1 MESNASTHSLR
12 LFVIQFIIHSRRFK
26 PSCTMRQPL
35 PSLTESPRH
44 SRATAAGRGSA
55 TSVSWRMR
63 ARPSARTPAH
73 YSAGT
78 AVGWSWPSSR
88 ITTKRSRRSTP
99 ESGPRSVTG
108 TTIRRRRMGTT
119 RTRRISTRT
128 FRRRICP
135 KGRYRLSHLWRGTIL
150 TILVSEIYARTLRYV
165 EMYDVIDSYVPVFIT
180 KSRCTHSYL
189 TSIPFHYQHQSLT

>member
-63 ARPSARTPAH
+63 ARASARTPVRC
-73 YSAGT
+73 SAGI
-78 AVGWSWPSSR
+78 AADWSWRSSR

-99 ESGPRSVTG
+99 ESDPRSATA
-108 TTIRRRRMGTT
+108 TTIRPRRMGTT
-119 RTRRISTRT
+119 RTRRIFTRT
-128 FRRRICP
+128 FPRRICP
-135 KGRYRLSHLWRGTIL
+135 KGRCRLSHPWRGMIL

-165 EMYDVIDSYVPVFIT
+165 EA
-180 KSRCTHSYL
+180 
-189 TSIPFHYQHQSLT
+189 